1 MLHSLMSSGS
11 MMHSFMMRWLTNSSS
26 MKPRSMMRG
35 AVTASLLG
43 ISFVAMPASVHA
55 QTATASDVTQG
66 ESLFERAYDAYTK
79 GNFHQAAPLFE
90 QAAAYFPHCP
100 TSTVLRAK
108 SLEQI
113 GRLGEA
119 YEAYADVNPK
129 PASTDEAPPCA
140 EARRDA
146 QARTRALDK
155 QVGWLRLELAAP
167 NAAQVWLQ
175 LPNAPGPAANRER
188 YARKLPPL
196 ASPATVPQATQVWER
211 LAVTAGVV
219 VVAINAEG
227 AGAQTLT
234 VAPGATVNVSFAP
247 ASAEAGQSEPSQ
259 AAPNDTVDAVPSAS
273 PAYGEPWM
281 WVGGVGVAGLVV
293 GTITGLVA
301 SSKTDDVKAECDS
314 AAQLCTPKGITA
326 RDSAENFGWVSNI
339 SLGIGIAG
347 VVAAGVLYLNSDAD
361 APPQADVG
369 RVRLLPGVASSSG
382 AEGATLRVT
391 W

>member
-1 MLHSLMSSGS
+1 MMHSLMLRWFMNRGS
-11 MMHSFMMRWLTNSSS
+11 MLRCSIVR
-26 MKPRSMMRG
+26 RSV
-35 AVTASLLG
+35 AASLLG
-43 ISFVAMPASVHA
+43 LSLFAMPTSVHA

-119 YEAYADVNPK
+119 HEAYVSVNPK

-140 EARRDA
+140 EARREA
-146 QARTRALDK
+146 QARIRALDK
-155 QVGWLRLELAAP
+155 QVGWLRLEIAAP
-167 NAAQVWLQ
+167 NAAQVWLT

-188 YARKLPPL
+188 YVRKLPPL
-196 ASPATVPQATQVWER
+196 AQKSAQPQPTQVWER
-211 LAVTAGVV
+211 LAVTARAV
-219 VVAINAEG
+219 VVALNAEG
-227 AGAQTLT
+227 AAAQTLT
-234 VAPGATVNVSFAP
+234 VAPGTTVAVTFAP
-247 ASAEAGQSEPSQ
+247 APADAVQSESVQAPPNDGL
-259 AAPNDTVDAVPSAS
+259 AAPHRANA
-273 PAYGEPWM
+273 AYGKPWM
-281 WVGGVGVAGLVV
+281 WVGGVGVAGVVV

-314 AAQLCTPKGITA
+314 AAQLCTPKGISA

-347 VVAAGVLYLNSDAD
+347 VVAAGVLYLSGDSAANAD
-361 APPQADVG
+361 APPSAEIG
-369 RVRLLPGVASSSG
+369 RVKLRSGVASSSG
-382 AEGATLRVT
+382 AQGATLSVA